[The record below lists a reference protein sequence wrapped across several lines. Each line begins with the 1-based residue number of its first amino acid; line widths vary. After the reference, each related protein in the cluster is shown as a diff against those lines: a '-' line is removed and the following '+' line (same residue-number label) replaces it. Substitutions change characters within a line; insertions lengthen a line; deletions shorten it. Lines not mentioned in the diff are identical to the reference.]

1 MFADIMQ
8 LIAVLAIVI
17 TAERDRRRVR
27 RLEADLAELYGIV
40 RRDLRTR
47 GRSS

>member
-1 MFADIMQ
+1 MFADILRWLAALM
-8 LIAVLAIVI
+8 IAAALEYA
-17 TAERDRRRVR
+17 RRRIV
-27 RLEADLAELYGIV
+27 RLEKDLAELYGIV